1 MNPLFSSVGL
11 AARLAF
17 WGSAPAPGVDSLNR
31 AGPVR
36 CAAQEQVQTSRRV
49 VFLAAAAAAA
59 ALATGSD
66 SAFATTGAAKAG
78 APLATEEFK
87 KGTKETKKKFASIC
101 VSNATASIC
110 HG

>member
-1 MNPLFSSVGL
+1 MALKK
-11 AARLAF
+11 
-17 WGSAPAPGVDSLNR
+17 

-36 CAAQEQVQTSRRV
+36 CAAQEEAQTGRRV

-59 ALATGSD
+59 ALATGSGP
-66 SAFATTGAAKAG
+66 AFATTGAAKAG